1 MLRVNTREAKTRL
14 SELLGLVESG
24 KQTVLICRHG
34 RPVAE
39 LTKST
44 HKAAADRRKVFPDLK
59 AKILCDPCASLDEEA
74 WPAEFHYQS

>member
-1 MLRVNTREAKTRL
+1 MLTVNTHEAKTRL

-39 LTKST
+39 LTKPT
-44 HKAAADRRKVFPDLK
+44 PKARVDRRKLFPDLK
-59 AKILCDPCASLDEEA
+59 AVILCDPCAPLDEEA
-74 WPAEFHYQS
+74 WPEEYR